1 MAMRRPWRKLAFVAI
16 AVIAVAA
23 LGAIVMAL
31 WNTLMPGL
39 FGLRALS
46 FWQAL
51 GLLLLSRVLFGRF
64 GRPGGPWGMRRH
76 MMERW
81 AQMTPQERERLR
93 ARWRSGGCGFREEG
107 ADTPDSAPTL

>member
-1 MAMRRPWRKLAFVAI
+1 MAIRRRWRKLAFVAI
-16 AVIAVAA
+16 AIIAVAA
-23 LGAIVMAL
+23 LSAIVMAL
-31 WNTLMPGL
+31 WNTLMPAL

-51 GLLLLSRVLFGRF
+51 GLLLLCRVLFGRF

-76 MMERW
+76 MMERG

-93 ARWRSGGCGFREEG
+93 ARWRSGGCSRNEAGE
-107 ADTPDSAPTL
+107 DTPDSAPS